1 MIVQSRYTLTQALNT
16 VGTTEVKPTPALP
29 WKFGGPVVKD
39 GHTVIDTERKVSFNK
54 GMRMVLTGSH
64 GIAGPGKLS
73 VLLYSGV
80 GDTANKLIATYGP
93 YDASALGG
101 IEYLAFPSGS
111 YAGNIFQ
118 VALKADQAAGTAF
131 TAGSVKID
139 LEID

>member
-1 MIVQSRYTLTQALNT
+1 MIVQSRYKLTQELKS
-16 VGTTEVKPTPALP
+16 VGTTEVKPTSAVP
-29 WKFGGPVVKD
+29 WKFGDPVTINS
-39 GHTVIDTERKVSFNK
+39 HEVIDTERKVSYNK

-73 VLLYSGV
+73 VLLYSGA
-80 GDTANKLIATYGP
+80 GDTADKLIATYGP
-93 YDASALGG
+93 YDAAALGG

-111 YAGNIFQ
+111 YSGNIFQ

-131 TAGSVKID
+131 TAGSVTIN